1 MRLLYFLFRTTTHFF
16 MSKRS
21 IEGVEGA
28 EGVSAA
34 APVAKK
40 SKAAPL
46 TKEDAIR
53 ALENML
59 WEQTNEILEFMLRL
73 PEELSADF
81 DVWIIAL
88 KVSTIPDV
96 DVFDEWEEMRDDPH
110 LQELYGSIP
119 RHLFGL
125 EYENTFTVAAIHATD
140 GFCVFAHSECRY
152 AAFTNKQCFITWMH
166 GWGCNLVEEAWS
178 MAWFKGD
185 HLDEFNIRSDPDV
198 LRSMI
203 QLLEDNR
210 NYRSDVIFDIM
221 LPSCFDAKTLV
232 KVLNM
237 SNKTNEEIAKVLK
250 EKFAW
255 FYHDFK
261 FVRSLRDHYNFPLST
276 EDCEELKA
284 FAELFPRHMQERL
297 MRY

>member
-1 MRLLYFLFRTTTHFF
+1 

-21 IEGVEGA
+21 IEGA
-28 EGVSAA
+28 EGVSTT
-34 APVAKK
+34 APAAKK

-46 TKEDAIR
+46 TKEGAIR
-53 ALENML
+53 ALEKMP
-59 WEQTNEILEFMLRL
+59 WDETKKILEFMLRL

-81 DVWIIAL
+81 DVWITAL
-88 KVSTIPDV
+88 KVSTIQDA
-96 DVFDEWEEMRDDPH
+96 DLDEWEDMRNDPH

-119 RHLFGL
+119 HHLFGL
-125 EYENTFTVAAIHATD
+125 EYENAFTVAAIHATH

-152 AAFTNKQCFITWMH
+152 AAFTNKQCFIAWMH
-166 GWGCNLVEEAWS
+166 GWGRNLVAEAWS
-178 MAWFKGD
+178 MVWFKGD
-185 HLDEFNIRSDPDV
+185 YLDEFNIRSNPDV
-198 LRSMI
+198 LLAMI
-203 QLLEDNR
+203 QLLEDDR
-210 NYRSDVIFDIM
+210 NYSSDIIFDIM

-232 KVLNM
+232 KVLDM

-261 FVRSLRDHYNFPLST
+261 FVKSLRDHYNFPLST

-284 FAELFPRHMQERL
+284 FAELFPRHMQEHL
-297 MRY
+297 MSY